1 MSPGKEGF
9 DGVMD
14 RRNRTSAFRVSS
26 SVPAPD
32 SGFTLVEV
40 TICLLIL
47 LTLFSLVLP
56 TVEYS
61 LERRAL
67 EDLVSQYLADY
78 MYAQSL
84 AIAQSTSTSIQFAPD
99 SHVYTLRRGQT
110 VLKRVAYDTRI
121 QVGSN
126 YGMPRPHEV
135 RFDSRGYVQ
144 AGGEILLS
152 GKYQSKR
159 LIIQVTSGRIRV
171 EDVKGVGNG

>member
-1 MSPGKEGF
+1 VAMNGG
-9 DGVMD
+9 
-14 RRNRTSAFRVSS
+14 RNRLTGFRASFS
-26 SVPAPD
+26 MPAPD
-32 SGFTLVEV
+32 AGFTLVEV

-47 LTLFSLVLP
+47 LVLFSLGLP

-84 AIAQSTSTSIQFAPD
+84 AIAQSTFTSIQFAPD
-99 SHVYTLRRGQT
+99 SHVYTIRRGQT
-110 VLKRVAYDTRI
+110 VLKRVSYDTRI
-121 QVGSN
+121 RVGSN

-144 AGGEILLS
+144 AGGEFFLS

-171 EDVKGVGNG
+171 EDG